1 MADLKAL
8 AKKEQKKMVFLAL
21 YAVLSGVAIVSQ
33 AYLLVAI
40 IDRIFI
46 QGTAFSEIVNL
57 LIGLFAAIFAR
68 TIFQYQS
75 GKTGLK
81 MAAKV
86 KRELRDAI
94 VRQYSLN
101 PVQRTIQGQTGQK
114 ISALVDVVDEVD
126 SYFSRYIPQVFQS
139 LIIPIIIL
147 LVIFSEHVATGI
159 IIIITAPFIPIFMI
173 VIGFKTKDKTE
184 EQLEEMSRFSGAFL
198 DTLQGLTTL
207 KLYGQSARQK
217 EAIRTSSIGFRNA
230 TMEVLKI
237 AFQNSLVLEFV
248 SMLSIG
254 LVALEVALR
263 MIVFQDLSFYTGFLM
278 LMLAPE
284 FYTKLKDLGSAFHSA
299 KESMAAAKKLEGEF
313 ANSVQPV
320 TWGQEKFISEKPP
333 AIELK
338 NVHFR
343 YPENEEFALSN
354 INMKIRPLEKVA
366 IVGATGSGK
375 TTLLHLIAG
384 LVPPLKGEVAV
395 NGKLRSKYSESSWF
409 NQLSYISQEPYLF
422 AGTIYDNITLG
433 SNQTVTKE
441 EVIEAAEKAGISA
454 LAGSLPNGYDTF
466 IGEGGR
472 GLSGGEKQRIAIA
485 RAFLKQPSIILFDEP
500 TTGLDLQTERFLQ
513 SSIEE
518 LAARSTLITVAH
530 RLHTIQQADQI
541 IFLDNGKI
549 IASGTH
555 EELMDINTSYR
566 RMVTVQQGGAI

>member
-1 MADLKAL
+1 MENMEGKCFSDLSFIRYNFVKEFTIFQEDIRMADLKAL

-21 YAVLSGVAIVSQ
+21 YAVLSGAAIVSQ

-46 QGTAFSEIVNL
+46 QGTAFSVIVNL
-57 LIGLFAAIFAR
+57 LIGLFAAMFTR

-230 TMEVLKI
+230 
-237 AFQNSLVLEFV
+237 
-248 SMLSIG
+248 
-254 LVALEVALR
+254 
-263 MIVFQDLSFYTGFLM
+263 
-278 LMLAPE
+278 
-284 FYTKLKDLGSAFHSA
+284 
-299 KESMAAAKKLEGEF
+299 
-313 ANSVQPV
+313 
-320 TWGQEKFISEKPP
+320 
-333 AIELK
+333 
-338 NVHFR
+338 
-343 YPENEEFALSN
+343 
-354 INMKIRPLEKVA
+354 
-366 IVGATGSGK
+366 
-375 TTLLHLIAG
+375 
-384 LVPPLKGEVAV
+384 
-395 NGKLRSKYSESSWF
+395 
-409 NQLSYISQEPYLF
+409 
-422 AGTIYDNITLG
+422 
-433 SNQTVTKE
+433 
-441 EVIEAAEKAGISA
+441 
-454 LAGSLPNGYDTF
+454 
-466 IGEGGR
+466 
-472 GLSGGEKQRIAIA
+472 
-485 RAFLKQPSIILFDEP
+485 
-500 TTGLDLQTERFLQ
+500 
-513 SSIEE
+513 
-518 LAARSTLITVAH
+518 
-530 RLHTIQQADQI
+530 
-541 IFLDNGKI
+541 
-549 IASGTH
+549 
-555 EELMDINTSYR
+555 
-566 RMVTVQQGGAI
+566 